1 MNLLQK
7 YKLLTTIVAIC
18 LASLLIAWF
27 TFDNSYFNII
37 RISDSS
43 PNLQF
48 DVQTPESAE
57 AVIVPQYNY
66 IRYNIDNKWHT
77 NKLVSY
83 EFTHNNTSVKFTIQ
97 AANTQETYCLTL
109 NKVQFLLQSKGVSNV
124 IIIAFLLLIAIICAL
139 VYFLKINH
147 NKTTNTKSNDNIL
160 RIFGAVF
167 IIVVNIKCLVDIH
180 EFLIDCVMMDTSNT
194 LTITA
199 FISYTI
205 YLIMAFM
212 STVGACKIGCDQA
225 LNELNKNKTSNKK
238 YTKKQI

>member
-7 YKLLTTIVAIC
+7 YKLLTTVVAIC
-18 LASLLIAWF
+18 LVSLLIAWF

-48 DVQTPESAE
+48 DAQTPESAE

-109 NKVQFLLQSKGVSNV
+109 NKVQFLIQNEGISNV
-124 IIIAFLLLIAIICAL
+124 IIIAFLLIIAFISAL
-139 VYFLKINH
+139 MYFSKVYH
-147 NKTTNTKSNDNIL
+147 NKTSSTKSNNYIL
-160 RIFGAVF
+160 RVSGAMF
-167 IIVVNIKCLVDIH
+167 LIVVNIKCLVDIH
-180 EFLIDCVMMDTSNT
+180 EFLIDCIMMDTSNT
-194 LTITA
+194 SIVTA

-205 YLIMAFM
+205 YLIIAFT

-225 LNELNKNKTSNKK
+225 LTELNKHEQNNISEPI
-238 YTKKQI
+238 KQ